1 MGFRDEVLK
10 VALEQ
15 SLEAKKHREES
26 QAKKIKRWQAFR
38 NAYELVALQL
48 GDLNGLKLAPRTQ
61 QGQECRRE
69 LAIRRIEELPAEPL
83 DSHRVYLIEIWVT
96 SNLKPAYLH
105 SGWLIHWRTW
115 DNDNKVKR
123 TYADDD
129 PCWRSLNDDCLHRS
143 ATVLGETA
151 KAFKYDLDLSEL
163 EGQHQRGLDL

>member
-10 VALEQ
+10 IALEQ
-15 SLEAKKHREES
+15 SVEAKKARDES

-38 NAYELVALQL
+38 NAYELVTLQL
-48 GDLNGLKLAPRTQ
+48 SDLNGLRLSPRKLD
-61 QGQECRRE
+61 GVDYYRE
-69 LAIRRIEELPAEPL
+69 LTIQRVEKLPTEPL
-83 DSHRVYLIEIWVT
+83 DGDRVYLIEIWVT

-105 SGWLIHWRTW
+105 SGWVIHWRTW

-129 PCWRSLNDDCLHRS
+129 PCWRSLNDDCLHKT

-151 KAFKYDLDLSEL
+151 KAFKYDLDLSEFG
-163 EGQHQRGLDL
+163 EQHQRGLDL